1 MRRLVLASSADASLA
16 ASAWLRAL
24 AQEERLPHEVQFR
37 LDLCLTELVSNAV
50 THGYGDQT
58 GRRVEIECTVDPE
71 WVTLRLID
79 DGIPFDQTAPLPV
92 LHPESL
98 AEAVPGGAGLP
109 LIHEFSDR
117 ATYRR
122 DGHSNVTEISVARER
137 TSTRA
142 SSEADPMR
150 SDLAGQIASCVLF
163 AELTPEQL
171 DTVVAHSEVR
181 HWSDGDVVLRPGE
194 INRHVAVVLDG
205 RLSIHLDTAGADEAL
220 TIGAGECVGEMSVV
234 DSRPVSAL
242 VVAGGPCRIL
252 LIEAGAFLAHVLPL
266 PSVARHLLA
275 TLASRMRHSN
285 NRIVA
290 RIRETAELER
300 VRRELALASQL
311 QAAMLPHRSPLF
323 PGHPR
328 IDCAGRLRSA
338 REVGGDLFDAF
349 FVDPDHLFFVI
360 GDVCDKGIPAALY
373 MVRTLTL
380 LRTDVQAIAG
390 ASPASVF
397 GCLPPLVASVNRT
410 LFEGH
415 RGELFVSLWCGVLE
429 LSSGRLSFLNA
440 GHLPPLLLRA
450 DQAPTFLEA
459 RRNPIVGVVDH
470 HDFQGF
476 ETRLAPG
483 DALLL
488 YTDGVTE
495 AGSPAGELFGD
506 ERLMALAT
514 RFRTTSSERMLD
526 AVFDEVGRFAD
537 DEPLPDDITVLCL
550 RLMGPR

>member
-1 MRRLVLASSADASLA
+1 MRRLVLASSSDAALA

-24 AQEERLPHEVQFR
+24 ALEEKLSHEAEFR

-50 THGYGDQT
+50 THGYADRT
-58 GRRVEIECTVDPE
+58 GERLLIECMVDPA
-71 WVTLRLID
+71 WVTLRLTD

-92 LHPESL
+92 PHPLNL

-109 LIHEFSDR
+109 LVREFSDR
-117 ATYRR
+117 AVYRR
-122 DGHSNVTEISVARER
+122 EGNSNVTEISVARER
-137 TSTRA
+137 PTTAEPREIHSTA
-142 SSEADPMR
+142 PTL
-150 SDLAGQIASCVLF
+150 SDEIACCALF
-163 AELTPEQL
+163 AGLDAEQL
-171 DTVVAHSEVR
+171 RTVAAHSEVR
-181 HWSDGDVVLRPGE
+181 HWSDGEVILRPGE
-194 INRHVAVVLDG
+194 INRHVAVVLAG
-205 RLSIHLDTAGADEAL
+205 RLSIHLDTAGADDAL
-220 TIGAGECVGEMSVV
+220 IIGVGECVGEMSVV

-242 VVAGGPCRIL
+242 VAAQGPCRVL

-266 PSVARHLLA
+266 PSVARSLLA

-285 NRIVA
+285 QRIVA

-380 LRTDVQAIAG
+380 LRTDVQAIAS

-397 GCLPPLVASVNRT
+397 GCLAPLVASVNRT

-429 LSSGRLSFLNA
+429 LSSGRLACLNA

-450 DQAPTFLEA
+450 DEPPRLLES

-470 HDFQGF
+470 HDFEGF
-476 ETRLAPG
+476 ETQLAPG

-488 YTDGVTE
+488 YTDGITE
-495 AGSPAGELFGD
+495 AASHAGELFGD
-506 ERLMALAT
+506 ERLTALAANC
-514 RFRTTSSERMLD
+514 RTASSERVLD
-526 AVFDEVGRFAD
+526 AVFDEVGRFTGD
-537 DEPLPDDITVLCL
+537 QPQSDDITVLCL
-550 RLMGPR
+550 RLMAQR